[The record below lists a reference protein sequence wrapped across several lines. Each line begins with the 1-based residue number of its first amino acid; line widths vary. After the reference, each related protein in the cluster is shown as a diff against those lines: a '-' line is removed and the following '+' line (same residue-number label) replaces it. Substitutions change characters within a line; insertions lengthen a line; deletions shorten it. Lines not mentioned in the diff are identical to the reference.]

1 MPRAVSMASW
11 PSPHAAGLSGTALAA
26 LAAEVASAE
35 EELFRRT
42 VAAEEGR
49 EAERGAAVGIQ
60 VRRDC
65 GCGEGTQADFVVLQ
79 SLAPLFRGFI
89 RSSEFCRYHKRL
101 KMPLAQGSSAEYV
114 KAAKV

>member
-65 GCGEGTQADFVVLQ
+65 GCGEGTQADFVSCRASLLFSGVL
-79 SLAPLFRGFI
+79 SDRP
-89 RSSEFCRYHKRL
+89 SSV
-101 KMPLAQGSSAEYV
+101 GIISD
-114 KAAKV
+114 